1 MSNIVICSLESDTT
15 TLNAKGESKLNQNR
29 SVSPVLDSGGGGV
42 SGHYNNWIHSELRW
56 IFITNLPDAWAVVL
70 RGGMF
75 PACVMN
81 VWIFSTIRIT
91 NLVILMVDVFL
102 WKLSSALVH
111 FNASQRDSDWG
122 TDPAEQDFDTVCEKF
137 ITASA
142 TQCPV
147 PEVIYSLRA
156 FDILQTAALWVG
168 AFFPQMGMRLEFSA
182 CIIKGFGTEALW
194 ATSALHMCTKTW

>member
-1 MSNIVICSLESDTT
+1 MQRENPKWTRTEVFL
-15 TLNAKGESKLNQNR
+15 R
-29 SVSPVLDSGGGGV
+29 SSTAAEAAFQDIKITEFWIEVDFHHKSPRRLSCRATRGDV
-42 SGHYNNWIHSELRW
+42 SGVCDDCMNFLNHQNNQI
-56 IFITNLPDAWAVVL
+56 I
-70 RGGMF
+70 
-75 PACVMN
+75 
-81 VWIFSTIRIT
+81 
-91 NLVILMVDVFL
+91 DVFL

-111 FNASQRDSDWG
+111 FNASQRDSDRG

-168 AFFPQMGMRLEFSA
+168 AFFPKWEWGWNFLPV
-182 CIIKGFGTEALW
+182 
-194 ATSALHMCTKTW
+194 